1 MIGYW
6 KSQTCYYFKLNWKIL
21 IDTVSK
27 YLLKLLLFLQYIIYF
42 YVYVLLTENEWQ
54 HLIFI

>member
-27 YLLKLLLFLQYIIYF
+27 YLLKILLFLQYIIYF

-54 HLIFI
+54 H